1 MRKIFSLI
9 FTVFVLC
16 LCTGGCTSLTNTAG
30 MSNAIKITDDN
41 QRVVT
46 LKKIPERIVVLSP
59 SFLELVEAVDGKVVG
74 RAKTQLGKVPE
85 FAKDAAEVGFIFNIN
100 VEKIVELKPDL
111 VIAYKGMH
119 ERYLHTLEANNIPVI
134 VLSLKSYDDV
144 KHSLVV
150 LGQVMHKEDKGKAMA
165 EKLDKDIASTVSQ
178 LPKSERSVA
187 ILHTTNMGITLEKES
202 SIAGCCAK
210 LLKLHNVV
218 QGATK
223 AVSGPMGTQPDM
235 APYSLED
242 LLEKNPQVIFI
253 TSMGAKQDVEGK
265 LKSEIMSNEAWNSID
280 AVKNNQVFFLPDE
293 LFLLNPGLHYP
304 DAVRLMAANL
314 YPDIVK
320 EKKND

>member
-1 MRKIFSLI
+1 
-9 FTVFVLC
+9 
-16 LCTGGCTSLTNTAG
+16 
-30 MSNAIKITDDN
+30 
-41 QRVVT
+41 
-46 LKKIPERIVVLSP
+46 
-59 SFLELVEAVDGKVVG
+59 
-74 RAKTQLGKVPE
+74 
-85 FAKDAAEVGFIFNIN
+85 
-100 VEKIVELKPDL
+100 
-111 VIAYKGMH
+111 
-119 ERYLHTLEANNIPVI
+119 
-134 VLSLKSYDDV
+134 
-144 KHSLVV
+144 
-150 LGQVMHKEDKGKAMA
+150 
-165 EKLDKDIASTVSQ
+165 
-178 LPKSERSVA
+178 
-187 ILHTTNMGITLEKES
+187 MGITLEKES

-304 DAVRLMAANL
+304 DAVRLMAAKL